1 MDTREILAFLKDNEF
16 GIYLL
21 LGAIAFYFLLKLI
34 TALRE
39 WQATVFGL
47 EREIAQRKFSAVL
60 SVLVL
65 LILMVFAEFVIVSF
79 VAPSYPQTSALP
91 TPTLDVLAT
100 PTITLPALIA
110 GEKAPQEVAT
120 PTAPLLVT
128 EEGCLA
134 GQIEWLNPTSGQ
146 QVSQT
151 VELQGTVNVPNLGFY
166 KYEFSQP
173 GSDVWSTIA
182 ADNVAKVN
190 GTIGFWNTSQLAQG
204 DYLLRLVVVDNQN
217 QPFPACVIPV
227 RVVAP

>member
-1 MDTREILAFLKDNEF
+1 MEELLAFLKENEF

-21 LGAIAFYFLLKLI
+21 LGAIAFICLLKLI
-34 TALRE
+34 SALSE
-39 WQATVFGL
+39 WQATVYGL

-91 TPTLDVLAT
+91 TPTLDLLAT
-100 PTITLPALIA
+100 PTVTLPALVS
-110 GEKAPQEVAT
+110 GESAPQALPT
-120 PTAPLLVT
+120 PTAPLLVD
-128 EEGCLA
+128 EEGCIA
-134 GQIEWLNPTSGQ
+134 GQIEWLDPTPGKE
-146 QVSQT
+146 VSET

-173 GSDVWSTIA
+173 ESDVWSTIA

-190 GTIGFWNTSQLAQG
+190 GTIGFWNTSQLTQG
-204 DYLLRLVVVDNQN
+204 DYLLRLVVVDNEN
-217 QPFPACVIPV
+217 NPFPACVISV